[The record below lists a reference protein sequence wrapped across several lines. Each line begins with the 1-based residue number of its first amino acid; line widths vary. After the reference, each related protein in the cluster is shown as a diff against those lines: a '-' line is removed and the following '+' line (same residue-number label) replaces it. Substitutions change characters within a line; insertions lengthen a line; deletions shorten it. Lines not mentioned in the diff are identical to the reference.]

1 MERVFNFI
9 SRDYLNGV
17 ESAVPFNFGR
27 VFVVYS
33 APLGRNGS
41 AEMWV
46 GNEGADDADADAS
59 IEADRW
65 YTVGDDGSDATDRR
79 AVLAIAME
87 TFSVNITDINKK
99 LADNSSI

>member
-1 MERVFNFI
+1 MERVFNCI

-17 ESAVPFNFGR
+17 ESAGPFNFGR
-27 VFVVYS
+27 VFVVCS

-41 AEMWV
+41 AKMCI

-87 TFSVNITDINKK
+87 TFSVNITDINNK
-99 LADNSSI
+99 LAYNS